1 MRIEKNRFCRM
12 LLLLVLLAVL
22 LGSVPVFAS
31 DANVQIKVGESA
43 ISLTSYT
50 GSTWDNFKN
59 KNVYVAN
66 VPAGTTAVDI
76 FRRRKSRQVQP
87 ANMKKWAA

>member
-1 MRIEKNRFCRM
+1 M

-43 ISLTSYT
+43 ISLPYA
-50 GSTWDNFKN
+50 GAGDP
-59 KNVYVAN
+59 
-66 VPAGTTAVDI
+66 PAA
-76 FRRRKSRQVQP
+76 R
-87 ANMKKWAA
+87 